1 MILSFGSV
9 LIGILSFI
17 FALALIILI
26 HEGGHFFFA
35 RRANILCREYAFGM
49 GPQLVKFKKG
59 ETTYA
64 LNLFPI
70 GGYCAIAGE
79 TEEDDPL
86 KELKEVRLVIEDG
99 IIKKFII
106 DDKNHLFDDYPMY
119 EIVKYDI
126 FDEQDTGNLYMVVK
140 ENEEEV
146 EYKVDPQA
154 MYVFTKPYNGE
165 IDKENLEKKRN
176 KYSKEFQIAPHNRT
190 LNAKSKGARA
200 LVMFGG
206 PLMNFI
212 LAIVVFFF
220 AGLMNGYSDTSKTKL
235 IVSEGTI
242 AYVAGLRDGD
252 TITALETPSLG
263 KKETKEWNDISS
275 FMSEYKKDTSTF
287 EKITIYYNSDN
298 VEKTTSIYPQTVIYS
313 ISLLQDINDQ
323 TNVRVGTLNT
333 SSPAYVGGLREG
345 DIIKAISYKD
355 DENKM
360 TVKTWKDV
368 YKIFL
373 ENEKGKEMTIYAL
386 RGDEQVEAV
395 VDPYSRN
402 LFKRTQ
408 NVDTAVI
415 ILGISPSVKHGFFHS
430 IGYSFT
436 ELFNS
441 IKKMIFTLGYLLF
454 SSEVG
459 IKDLSGPVGI
469 YTMTS
474 QAAQGGFANLLYW
487 IGFLSVNVGFLNLLP
502 IPALDGGRLLFVGIE
517 AVTKK
522 KVSEKVETILINITM
537 LLLFGLIIF
546 ASYNDILRAI
556 GVK

>member
-9 LIGILSFI
+9 VIGIISFI
-17 FALALIILI
+17 VALALIILI

-86 KELKEVRLVIEDG
+86 KELKQVRLVIEDG
-99 IIKKFII
+99 IIKKFIV

-154 MYVFTKPYNGE
+154 MFVFTKPYNGE
-165 IDKENLEKKRN
+165 ISEENKQKQRN

-190 LNAKSKGARA
+190 LNAKTKTQRA

-206 PLMNFI
+206 PLMNFV
-212 LAIVVFFF
+212 LAVVVFFF
-220 AGLMNGYSDTSKTKL
+220 AGLLSGYSDTSSTKL
-235 IVSEGTI
+235 TISEGTI
-242 AYVAGLRDGD
+242 SYVAGLRDGD
-252 TITALETPSLG
+252 VITALETSSLG
-263 KKETKEWNDISS
+263 KKETKVWDDISS
-275 FMSEYKKDTSTF
+275 FMTEYKKDSSSF
-287 EKITIYYNSDN
+287 EKITIYY
-298 VEKTTSIYPQTVIYS
+298 TSNDEAKSVSLYPQTIIYS
-313 ISLLQDINDQ
+313 ISLVQDINDQ
-323 TNVRVGTLNT
+323 ENVRVGTLST
-333 SSPAYVGGLREG
+333 SAPAYVGGIREG
-345 DIIKAISYKD
+345 DIITSISYKD
-355 DENKM
+355 DAKM
-360 TVKTWKDV
+360 PVSTWKDV
-368 YKIFL
+368 YQIFL
-373 ENEKGKEMTIYAL
+373 DNEKGEEMNVYVL
-386 RGDEQVEAV
+386 RDGEEVECT

-415 ILGISPSVKHGFFHS
+415 VLGISPSVKHGLFHS
-430 IGYSFT
+430 IAYSFK
-436 ELFNS
+436 ELYNS
-441 IKKMIFTLGYLLF
+441 VKKMIFTLGYLLF
-454 SSEVG
+454 SKEVG

>member
-220 AGLMNGYSDTSKTKL
+220 AGWYTF
-235 IVSEGTI
+235 
-242 AYVAGLRDGD
+242 
-252 TITALETPSLG
+252 
-263 KKETKEWNDISS
+263 KE
-275 FMSEYKKDTSTF
+275 
-287 EKITIYYNSDN
+287 
-298 VEKTTSIYPQTVIYS
+298 
-313 ISLLQDINDQ
+313 
-323 TNVRVGTLNT
+323 
-333 SSPAYVGGLREG
+333 
-345 DIIKAISYKD
+345 
-355 DENKM
+355 
-360 TVKTWKDV
+360 
-368 YKIFL
+368 
-373 ENEKGKEMTIYAL
+373 
-386 RGDEQVEAV
+386 
-395 VDPYSRN
+395 
-402 LFKRTQ
+402 
-408 NVDTAVI
+408 
-415 ILGISPSVKHGFFHS
+415 
-430 IGYSFT
+430 
-436 ELFNS
+436 
-441 IKKMIFTLGYLLF
+441 
-454 SSEVG
+454 
-459 IKDLSGPVGI
+459 
-469 YTMTS
+469 
-474 QAAQGGFANLLYW
+474 
-487 IGFLSVNVGFLNLLP
+487 
-502 IPALDGGRLLFVGIE
+502 
-517 AVTKK
+517 
-522 KVSEKVETILINITM
+522 
-537 LLLFGLIIF
+537 
-546 ASYNDILRAI
+546 
-556 GVK
+556 

>member
-1 MILSFGSV
+1 MILSFGSIV
-9 LIGILSFI
+9 IGIISFI
-17 FALALIILI
+17 VALALIILI

-86 KELKEVRLVIEDG
+86 KELKQVRLVIEDG
-99 IIKKFII
+99 IIKKFIV

-154 MYVFTKPYNGE
+154 MFVFTKPYNGE
-165 IDKENLEKKRN
+165 ISEENKQKQRN

-190 LNAKSKGARA
+190 LNAKTKTQRA

-206 PLMNFI
+206 PLMNFV
-212 LAIVVFFF
+212 LAVVVFFF
-220 AGLMNGYSDTSKTKL
+220 AGLLSGYSDTSSTKL
-235 IVSEGTI
+235 TISEGTI
-242 AYVAGLRDGD
+242 SYVAGLRDGD
-252 TITALETPSLG
+252 VITALETSSLG
-263 KKETKEWNDISS
+263 KKETKVWDDISS
-275 FMSEYKKDTSTF
+275 FMTEYKKDSSSF
-287 EKITIYYNSDN
+287 EKITIYY
-298 VEKTTSIYPQTVIYS
+298 TSNDEAKSVSLYPQTIIYS
-313 ISLLQDINDQ
+313 ISLVQDINDQ
-323 TNVRVGTLNT
+323 ENVRVGTLST
-333 SSPAYVGGLREG
+333 SAPAYVGGIREG
-345 DIIKAISYKD
+345 DIITSISYKD
-355 DENKM
+355 DAKM
-360 TVKTWKDV
+360 PVSTWKDV
-368 YKIFL
+368 YQIFL
-373 ENEKGKEMTIYAL
+373 DNEKGEEMNVYVL
-386 RGDEQVEAV
+386 RDGEEVECT

-415 ILGISPSVKHGFFHS
+415 VLGISPSVKHGLFHS
-430 IGYSFT
+430 IAYSFK
-436 ELFNS
+436 ELYNS
-441 IKKMIFTLGYLLF
+441 VKKMIFTLGYLLF
-454 SSEVG
+454 SKEVG

-474 QAAQGGFANLLYW
+474 QAAQGGLANLLYW

>member
-1 MILSFGSV
+1 
-9 LIGILSFI
+9 
-17 FALALIILI
+17 
-26 HEGGHFFFA
+26 
-35 RRANILCREYAFGM
+35 
-49 GPQLVKFKKG
+49 
-59 ETTYA
+59 
-64 LNLFPI
+64 
-70 GGYCAIAGE
+70 
-79 TEEDDPL
+79 
-86 KELKEVRLVIEDG
+86 
-99 IIKKFII
+99 
-106 DDKNHLFDDYPMY
+106 
-119 EIVKYDI
+119 
-126 FDEQDTGNLYMVVK
+126 
-140 ENEEEV
+140 
-146 EYKVDPQA
+146 
-154 MYVFTKPYNGE
+154 
-165 IDKENLEKKRN
+165 
-176 KYSKEFQIAPHNRT
+176 
-190 LNAKSKGARA
+190 
-200 LVMFGG
+200 
-206 PLMNFI
+206 
-212 LAIVVFFF
+212 
-220 AGLMNGYSDTSKTKL
+220 
-235 IVSEGTI
+235 
-242 AYVAGLRDGD
+242 
-252 TITALETPSLG
+252 
-263 KKETKEWNDISS
+263 
-275 FMSEYKKDTSTF
+275 
-287 EKITIYYNSDN
+287 
-298 VEKTTSIYPQTVIYS
+298 
-313 ISLLQDINDQ
+313 
-323 TNVRVGTLNT
+323 
-333 SSPAYVGGLREG
+333 
-345 DIIKAISYKD
+345 
-355 DENKM
+355 M